1 MKSIWV
7 FNGVQSPFPS
17 GVFSSK
23 QSAEA
28 WISKHGLTGTLTEYP
43 VDIGMYDYATSMGHF
58 EPRKPE
64 HETALFIGKFS
75 GGGIDHFH
83 YEDGKNA

>member
-1 MKSIWV
+1 MESVWI

-17 GVFSSK
+17 GVFTSK
-23 QSAEA
+23 ELAEK
-28 WISKHGLTGTLTEYP
+28 WISKYGLTGTLTVYP
-43 VDIGMYDYATSMGHF
+43 VDIAMYDYAIKKDRFQPS
-58 EPRKPE
+58 KPE

-83 YEDGKNA
+83 YEDGKKA

>member
-1 MKSIWV
+1 MKSMWV

-17 GVFSSK
+17 GVFSNK
-23 QSAEA
+23 ESAEA
-28 WISKHGLTGTLTEYP
+28 WISRNSLTGTLTEYP
-43 VDIGMYDYATSMGHF
+43 VDIGMYDYSTSNGRF
-58 EPRKPE
+58 KPSKAE

-83 YEDGKNA
+83 YEDGKKG